1 MSTLKLNGDSLT
13 LTSTDEIQTI
23 VGNGGASIKINS
35 LTDMNVDYVRDTN
48 GNVTNINNGDQ
59 KILEWNSTEN
69 HFDVVD
75 LIVSTQADLD
85 LDYQYEIQ
93 NAPMI
98 ELQANSSHF
107 STEIRPHSQG
117 AHHYLVLSG
126 ANPGNNRRTGIG
138 FQQSAGGSDHYL
150 GDMNFRKMG
159 SEADDQ
165 FNLLWTDAADP
176 RVTTSIFSATRGSDA
191 FKINYNKLVN
201 SGNEEFLTKS
211 LTGEVNTGKIN
222 ATIDASDTPNT
233 VILNANH
240 PIAGDTLHNHMQMV
254 QNYGVNAVPDGA
266 TGLLTFA
273 VKDDSMGT
281 SELVG
286 RLGGEYDTGGDHIF
300 RLDAMDSSGN
310 PTSYSFAHTGAR
322 MGAVV
327 RMASYDTTSRNSL
340 TAQNGDVIYNTDTQR
355 FEFYQNSGWVY
366 YSATSA

>member
-23 VGNGGASIKINS
+23 VGNGGTSIKLNS
-35 LTDMNVDYVRDTN
+35 LTDVRVDTTGILD
-48 GNVTNINNGDQ
+48 GDQ
-59 KILEWNSTEN
+59 RILEWNSVEN

-98 ELQANSSHF
+98 ELQGASNQF
-107 STEIRPHSQG
+107 NTEMRPHAQG
-117 AHHYLVLSG
+117 AHHYLVLTG
-126 ANPGNNRRTGIG
+126 ANPGNNRKTGIG
-138 FQQSAGGSDHYL
+138 FQQTTGGSEHYL
-150 GDMNFRKMG
+150 GDMHFRKMG

-165 FNLLWTDAADP
+165 FNLLWLDATDPTNA
-176 RVTTSIFSATRGSDA
+176 RSIFTTTRGSDA
-191 FKINYNKLVN
+191 FKINYNKLIN

-211 LTGEVNTGKIN
+211 DTGVINTGKIN

-233 VILNANH
+233 VVLNANH
-240 PIAGDTLHNHMQMV
+240 PSTGDTLHNHIQMV
-254 QNYGVNAVPDGA
+254 QDYGVNAVPDGA
-266 TGLLTFA
+266 TGLLTFS
-273 VKDDSMGT
+273 VKDDSLGT

-340 TAQNGDVIYNTDTQR
+340 TAQDGDVIYNTDTLR
-355 FEFYQNSGWVY
+355 FEFYQNGGWVY
-366 YSATSA
+366 YTATSA